1 MKQFNA
7 MSTIKRLDTRNL
19 PAYSY
24 KDAEKYL
31 HIPHGTLRSWVRGR
45 SYQTKQG
52 KRYSDPLL
60 ELPDLE
66 NSALSFTNLIEAH
79 VLRAIRIVHKVE
91 LKQIRIALNF
101 ISDELEYAHPLV
113 RQDFLSTD
121 GKSIYVKHLGR
132 LLDATKHGQI
142 AIRETLEIYLTRIE
156 VDEQGIANKLFP
168 FIHAQGTKDDPKLI
182 VIDPNV
188 AFGRPVIA
196 GTGIPTQVLADRYQA
211 GESVELLSEDYGC
224 DQDLIRSAIDLEL
237 EDDYNAA

>member
-1 MKQFNA
+1 MP
-7 MSTIKRLDTRNL
+7 TVKRLDTRNL

-45 SYQTKQG
+45 SYQTKHG
-52 KRYSDPLL
+52 KQFSEPLI
-60 ELPDLE
+60 ELPDPE
-66 NSALSFTNLIEAH
+66 NSTLSFTNLVEAH

-101 ISDELEYAHPLV
+101 ISDELDYAHPLV
-113 RQDFLSTD
+113 RPDFLSTD

-132 LLDATKHGQI
+132 LLDASKRGQI
-142 AIRETLEIYLTRIE
+142 AISETLEIYLTRID
-156 VDEQGIANKLFP
+156 VDEQGVANKLFP
-168 FIHAQGTKDDPKLI
+168 FTQPQGTKDDPKVI

-196 GTGIPTQVLADRYQA
+196 GTGIPIEVLADRYQA
-211 GESVELLSEDYGC
+211 GESVELLAEDYSC
-224 DQDLIRSAIDLEL
+224 DRDLIHSALALEL